1 MAFTWDKPEED
12 RAAIE
17 RWFAAWSGQVAE
29 VDFAPALEL
38 FEENIASFGTHM
50 EVVEGLQALADN
62 QWRNVWP
69 TIEDFRWNLETLKV
83 GVSPDRLFAI
93 GIIAFSSTG
102 IAEDGSR
109 FDRPGRG
116 TVAFARTAVGDVW
129 SGVHTHI
136 SLTPGTP
143 QKSHGDRPAKS

>member
-1 MAFTWDKPEED
+1 MAFTWNTPEED

-17 RWFAAWSGQVAE
+17 RWFATWSGQVAD
-29 VDFAPALEL
+29 VDFAPAMDL
-38 FEENIASFGTHM
+38 FADNIASFGTHM
-50 EVVEGLQALADN
+50 DVVEGLQALADN
-62 QWRNVWP
+62 QWRKVWP

-93 GIIAFSSTG
+93 GIITFSSTG

-116 TVAFARTAVGDVW
+116 TVAFARSSVDGDRA
-129 SGVHTHI
+129 GVHTHI
-136 SLTPGTP
+136 SLNPGTP
-143 QKSHGDRPAKS
+143 QKSHGARPAKS

>member
-1 MAFTWDKPEED
+1 MTLTWNTPEED
-12 RAAIE
+12 RAEIE
-17 RWFAAWSGQVAE
+17 RWFGAWSEHVAA

-38 FEENIASFGTHM
+38 FEGNIASFGTHM
-50 EVVEGLQALADN
+50 DVVEGLDRLAEN

-93 GIIAFSSTG
+93 GVITFSSTG
-102 IAEDGSR
+102 IAEDGGR

-116 TVAFARTAVGDVW
+116 TVAFARAAVDAPW
-129 SGVHTHI
+129 KGVHTHV
-136 SLTPGTP
+136 SLNPGTP
-143 QKSHGDRPAKS
+143 QKSNGERPAKS

>member
-1 MAFTWDKPEED
+1 MAFTWNTPEED

-17 RWFAAWSGQVAE
+17 RWFATWSGQVAD
-29 VDFAPALEL
+29 VDFAPAMDL
-38 FEENIASFGTHM
+38 FADNIASFGTHM
-50 EVVEGLQALADN
+50 DVVEGLQALADN
-62 QWRNVWP
+62 QWRKVWP

-93 GIIAFSSTG
+93 GIITFSSTG

-116 TVAFARTAVGDVW
+116 TVAFARSSVDGDW
-129 SGVHTHI
+129 AGVHTHI
-136 SLTPGTP
+136 SLNPGTP
-143 QKSHGDRPAKS
+143 QKSHGARPAKS